1 MRSHLLLS
9 DMLVGLDR
17 GTFNFQQAKGFSVNA
32 SSGEGVSQ
40 VTLQNIFL
48 EIGNTLNGGHDEE
61 GTAGI

>member
-1 MRSHLLLS
+1 
-9 DMLVGLDR
+9 MLVRLDR

-32 SSGEGVSQ
+32 SSDKGVTQ
-40 VTLQNIFL
+40 VTLQNIFF